1 MVVYEIRD
9 TKYEI
14 RTVFTGLI
22 EKICS
27 VKAIRKNGGGC
38 LLTIDLGELANDS
51 KIGDSIAVNG
61 VCLTIVK
68 LSGNLADF
76 DVSGETLTK
85 SNFGKLSPA
94 AKVNIES
101 AVRLGGRLGG
111 HIVQGHIDGTAK
123 IKKIEKQNQF
133 ANINFSADKNLLDQ
147 LVIKGSVAIDGV
159 SLTIANID
167 KDSFSIAVI
176 PETLKST
183 TLGEMKIGDCVNIEI
198 DIVAKTIKKQIEII
212 LPQKKNLTI
221 EKLKE
226 LGF

>member
-1 MVVYEIRD
+1 M
-9 TKYEI
+9 
-14 RTVFTGLI
+14 FTGLI

-68 LSGNLADF
+68 FSGNLADF

-111 HIVQGHIDGTAK
+111 HIVQGHIDGTTK